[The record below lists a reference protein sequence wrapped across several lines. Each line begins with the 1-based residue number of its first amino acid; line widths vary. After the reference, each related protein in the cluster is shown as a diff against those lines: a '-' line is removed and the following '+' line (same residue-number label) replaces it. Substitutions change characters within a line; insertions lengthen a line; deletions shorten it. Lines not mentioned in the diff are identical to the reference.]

1 MHILAGSLK
10 GRKIAVPDGKIT
22 RPTLSRVRQ
31 VLFDILSHSNLLPN
45 WSQVSVV
52 DVFAGSGSIGLE
64 ALSRGAIA
72 AEFFESDPT
81 ARQSIQRN
89 IQQFGLSAIAQTYT
103 DAEQPAPT
111 TTARGLLFFDPPYPE
126 ADQLEVC
133 IQKFFDQGWCDVDSL
148 IVTQM
153 PLSIPAFSEP
163 IRSKK
168 IGVTRLDFYKGGGFS
183 SRIDTE

>member
-10 GRKIAVPDGKIT
+10 GRKIVVPDGRNT

-31 VLFDILSHSNLLPN
+31 VLFDILSHSDLLPH

-64 ALSRGAIA
+64 ALSRGARA
-72 AEFFESDPT
+72 AEFFESDPN
-81 ARQSIQRN
+81 ARQSIQYN
-89 IQQFGLSAIAQTYT
+89 IQQFGLSAVAQIYP
-103 DAEQPAPT
+103 DAKHPARMT
-111 TTARGLLFFDPPYPE
+111 TPRGLLFFDPPYDE
-126 ADQLEVC
+126 ADQLQSCV
-133 IQKFFDQGWCDVDSL
+133 QKFFDQGWCDDYSL

-153 PLSIPAFSEP
+153 PVDIPAFAEQ

-168 IGVTRLDFYKGGGFS
+168 IGVTRLDFYTGLGFS
-183 SRIDTE
+183 NRTGTE